1 MKTHKNNTPKTVPT
15 SPANNPVSASVP
27 AQVTATNGTLR
38 ILIVDDHAIVRDG
51 LFQLLSDAF
60 PSAFIAVGCHARDA
74 LEHVTKQK
82 WDVLLLDISMPGQ
95 SGLDALTQLLVI
107 QPDLKVLVLTMHAED
122 QYGVRVLKAGAAGY
136 LTKETVTQQV
146 VAAVQKVLAGGTY
159 ISPALAESLANRLG
173 VSQTRASHEALS
185 DREYQIM
192 RLIAAGKSVK
202 EIGFDLS
209 LSIKTI
215 STYRARLL
223 KKLNLK
229 SNADIIMYAVRE
241 KLIE

>member
-1 MKTHKNNTPKTVPT
+1 MNVHKNNTPQTVSTLPGN
-15 SPANNPVSASVP
+15 SANS
-27 AQVTATNGTLR
+27 QTGQATTGTLR
-38 ILIVDDHAIVRDG
+38 LLIVDDHAIVRDG
-51 LFQLLSDAF
+51 LSKILGDAF
-60 PSAFIAVGCHARDA
+60 PSAIIAVGRNAQDA
-74 LEHVTKQK
+74 LQHVNDQR

-95 SGLDALTQLLVI
+95 SGLDVLKQLLAI
-107 QPDLKVLVLTMHAED
+107 QPNLRVLVLTMHAED

-136 LTKETVTQQV
+136 LTKETASQQV
-146 VAAVQKVLAGGTY
+146 VAAVQRILAGGRY
-159 ISPALAESLANRLG
+159 VSSSLAESLANRLSG
-173 VSQTRASHEALS
+173 PQTRAPHQTLS

-209 LSIKTI
+209 LSVKTI
-215 STYRARLL
+215 STYRARFL